1 MQLAYFFEKIFNIVE
16 FDSLE
21 LYFSA
26 DNTLLISQF
35 AFKELA
41 KSMKGIFRGGSSGG
55 ALHN

>member
-1 MQLAYFFEKIFNIVE
+1 VQLANFFEEIFNIVE

-41 KSMKGIFRGGSSGG
+41 KSMKGIFRRESISG
-55 ALHN
+55 AYHN

>member
-1 MQLAYFFEKIFNIVE
+1 MQLAYFFEKILNIVE

-21 LYFSA
+21 LYLSA

-41 KSMKGIFRGGSSGG
+41 KSM
-55 ALHN
+55 

>member
-1 MQLAYFFEKIFNIVE
+1 MQLAYFFEKILNIVE

-41 KSMKGIFRGGSSGG
+41 KSMKGIFRRGGSSG
-55 ALHN
+55 ARHN